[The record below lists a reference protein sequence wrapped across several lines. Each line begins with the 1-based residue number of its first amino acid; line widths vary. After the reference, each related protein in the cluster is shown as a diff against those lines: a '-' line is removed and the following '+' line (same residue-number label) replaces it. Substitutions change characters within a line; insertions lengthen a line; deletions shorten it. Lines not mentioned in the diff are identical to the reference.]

1 MDRRSFGAVL
11 IGGATAAMIRARD
24 LQAKADGHL
33 VLSDFTTG
41 DRDVSALG
49 TRWRGFSD
57 RVMGGRSTG
66 QTAFDEIEGRPC
78 LRLTGRVNTQG
89 GGFIQMALPL
99 AERRRAFDASAFAGF
114 EMDVF
119 GNGESYNAHLRTTD
133 VRWYS
138 QSYQASFDAPPRW
151 TTIRLPWSA
160 FKPHEI
166 RAPLDTENLVQ
177 LGLLGWMRDF
187 EADLAISRLALYS
200 GSMA

>member
-11 IGGATAAMIRARD
+11 IGGATAAMIPTRE
-24 LQAKADGHL
+24 LEAKAGNGMT
-33 VLSDFTTG
+33 LSDFTAG

-57 RVMGGRSTG
+57 RVMGGRSNG
-66 QTAFDEIEGRPC
+66 QTAF
-78 LRLTGRVNTQG
+78 
-89 GGFIQMALPL
+89 QMALPL
-99 AERRRAFDASAFAGF
+99 AEHRRSFDASGYAGF
-114 EMDVF
+114 ELDVY

-138 QSYQASFDAPPRW
+138 QSYRASFDAPPQW

-160 FKPHEI
+160 FKPYELS
-166 RAPLDTENLVQ
+166 APLDTENLVQ

-187 EADLAISRLALYS
+187 QADLAVSRVALYS
-200 GSMA
+200 GSVA